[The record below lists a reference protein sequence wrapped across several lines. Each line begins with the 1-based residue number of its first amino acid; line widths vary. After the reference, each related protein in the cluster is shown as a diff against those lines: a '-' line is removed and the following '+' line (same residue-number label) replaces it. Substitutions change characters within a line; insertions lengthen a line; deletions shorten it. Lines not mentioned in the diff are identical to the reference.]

1 MVSRKEHTQ
10 VRAEVTERVTGNTA
24 TAVDTSCQF
33 TSSLYVIQFKN
44 TPKYFKPALR
54 FVVKVKVTHPN
65 KTPARYVPTVVSA
78 HGKAGNNFIDM
89 ETGEGDP
96 NVLDLTDKN
105 GEAKLVAT
113 QRCPVYSGTHYS

>member
-44 TPKYFKPALR
+44 TPKY
-54 FVVKVKVTHPN
+54 
-65 KTPARYVPTVVSA
+65 Y
-78 HGKAGNNFIDM
+78 
-89 ETGEGDP
+89 P

-105 GEAKLVAT
+105 GEAELVAT
-113 QRCPVYSGTHYS
+113 QRCPVYSGTHYSQANWGNRS